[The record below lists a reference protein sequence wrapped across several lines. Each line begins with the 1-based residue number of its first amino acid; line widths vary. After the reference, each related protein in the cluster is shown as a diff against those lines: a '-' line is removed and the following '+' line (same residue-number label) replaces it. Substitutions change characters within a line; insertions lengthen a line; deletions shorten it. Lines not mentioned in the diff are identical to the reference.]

1 MAKGL
6 RSKSKIA
13 ARNARRYTPGTDY
26 AVTPAA
32 RMHQVSSRLAE
43 RLKQPPAYAEE
54 ADAGENEEEAM
65 DAEGEDGAAPAP
77 GAAMQEDEAP
87 KKVSTSG
94 PRGSRK
100 ELWRRK
106 RGKPIRGPTSKNNGR
121 VKRRR

>member
-26 AVTPAA
+26 AVTHAA
-32 RMHQVSSRLAE
+32 RMHQVSTRLAE
-43 RLKQPPAYAEE
+43 RLKQPPVSAE
-54 ADAGENEEEAM
+54 DDGGENEEAM
-65 DAEGEDGAAPAP
+65 DAEGEPGAAPAP
-77 GAAMQEDEAP
+77 DAAMQEDEAP

>member
-26 AVTPAA
+26 AVTHAA

-54 ADAGENEEEAM
+54 ADAGENL
-65 DAEGEDGAAPAP
+65 
-77 GAAMQEDEAP
+77 
-87 KKVSTSG
+87 S
-94 PRGSRK
+94 
-100 ELWRRK
+100 L
-106 RGKPIRGPTSKNNGR
+106 IHI
-121 VKRRR
+121 